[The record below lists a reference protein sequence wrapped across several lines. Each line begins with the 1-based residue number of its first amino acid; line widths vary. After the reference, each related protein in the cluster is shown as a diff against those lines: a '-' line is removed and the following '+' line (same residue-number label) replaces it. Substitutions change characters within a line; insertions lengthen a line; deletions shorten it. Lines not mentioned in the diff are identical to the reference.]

1 MELDSRFQING
12 NWKKTTKGNG
22 LERIIATVQYRT
34 YRQHKVVRPGWERTY
49 NAFVST
55 PLSQHIS
62 TLCQLARHSY
72 VKYNKLYW
80 IFKKSLREILKTHT
94 LAVKYA
100 KRLTIIV
107 ISIAIY
113 QLHVDKAQH
122 AGTNANCLCFASLLA
137 TLQSNTA
144 VLTLNCLACQI
155 RYVWLKFEF

>member
-1 MELDSRFQING
+1 MVLDSRFQING

-94 LAVKYA
+94 LAVKYITKYA

-107 ISIAIY
+107 ISIARG
-113 QLHVDKAQH
+113 QGSTCRHQRKLFV
-122 AGTNANCLCFASLLA
+122 F
-137 TLQSNTA
+137 
-144 VLTLNCLACQI
+144 CLAACHPPI
-155 RYVWLKFEF
+155 EYCSLNP